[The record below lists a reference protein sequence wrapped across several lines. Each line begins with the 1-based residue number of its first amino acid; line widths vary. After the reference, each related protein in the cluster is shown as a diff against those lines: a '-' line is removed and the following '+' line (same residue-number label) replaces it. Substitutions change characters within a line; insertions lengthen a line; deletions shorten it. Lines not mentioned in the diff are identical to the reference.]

1 MSIYKFT
8 GSKDN
13 TKEYKYKVL
22 VYPNITFQKDLEKDS
37 YVVVLGNIIKE
48 MNKIRDDIHW
58 TIFSPEHIHSL
69 EFDNTYQLILQLPS

>member
-22 VYPNITFQKDLEKDS
+22 VYPNITFQKDL
-37 YVVVLGNIIKE
+37 
-48 MNKIRDDIHW
+48 
-58 TIFSPEHIHSL
+58 
-69 EFDNTYQLILQLPS
+69 